1 MNTIR
6 ALAIGAVLLS
16 LAPAARAD
24 DIKIGVVMGQTG
36 TFAFVGQPAT
46 DAMRLA
52 FDDLQAAH
60 FFGSMK
66 VEAIFED
73 NRSDKQE
80 AITLVTRLV
89 RRDGVV
95 AVIGPVSS
103 GEAQAV
109 APVAVELQVPMYTT
123 ATTPEVLKAGPWIF
137 KTPENA
143 ESYMATLGTYV
154 AGTAKPKA
162 CFIVSIRDNDGYIR
176 QKDIFRDVLV
186 KGGVRIAAEESI
198 LAADSDFSAL
208 STKVAASKADCIY
221 LGTPPQQGANIVL
234 QALQAGM
241 SPKTLLVG
249 NTGMSNDL
257 YVKAGGQAVEGTIVP
272 AEFVPD
278 GVNDV
283 SRAFIK
289 GYSARF
295 GKAPDN
301 FAAEGYTMML
311 VVANAIRNA
320 GPNPTRATVRDEIA
334 KTRNLNAVLGNGTYS
349 LDENRI
355 PAYGIAI
362 LKLAGGHWVR
372 P

>member
-1 MNTIR
+1 MNIIR
-6 ALAIGAVLLS
+6 SLALGAIALS
-16 LAPAARAD
+16 LAAAARAED
-24 DIKIGVVMGQTG
+24 VKIGVVMGQTG

-52 FDDLQAAH
+52 FDDLRSKH
-60 FFGSMK
+60 FFDPMTVS
-66 VEAIFED
+66 AIFED

-80 AITLVTRLV
+80 AIALITRLV

-95 AVIGPVSS
+95 AIIGPVSS
-103 GEAQAV
+103 GEAQAA
-109 APVAVELQVPMYTT
+109 APVAVELKVPMFTT
-123 ATTPEVLKAGPWIF
+123 ATTPEVLKAGPWVF

-143 ESYMATLGTYV
+143 ESYMTTLGTYV
-154 AGTAKPKA
+154 ASVAKPKA

-198 LAADSDFSAL
+198 LAADTDFTAL
-208 STKVAASKADCIY
+208 STKMVDSQADCIY

-234 QALQAGM
+234 QSLQAGM
-241 SPKTLLVG
+241 SSKTLLVG
-249 NTGMSNDL
+249 NTGMSTDL
-257 YVKAGGQAVEGTIVP
+257 YTKAGGQAVEGTIVP
-272 AEFVPD
+272 AEFVPA
-278 GVNDV
+278 GVNDL
-283 SRAFIK
+283 SRGFITR
-289 GYSARF
+289 YTARF

-311 VVANAIRNA
+311 VVANAIKNA

-334 KTRNLNAVLGNGTYS
+334 KTRELTAVLGNGTYS
-349 LDENRI
+349 LDANRI
-355 PAYGIAI
+355 PSYGIAV
-362 LKLAGGHWVR
+362 LKLAGGQWVR